1 MVMDTITVMP
11 MDTITTMD
19 IKSRARLF
27 TGLGMKGGDLVVF
40 ALALGVL
47 IFSTARVYAGASVPA
62 TVTVQAGGKRWVF
75 PLDRETVF
83 TAQGPLGDTV
93 VELRGKSAR
102 VLSSPCTNQTCIAQ
116 GSIHGHG
123 QWLACLP
130 NQVMVSISGGGGEE
144 LDSVVW

>member
-1 MVMDTITVMP
+1 MGTIIT
-11 MDTITTMD
+11 DTITTITIMD
-19 IKSRARLF
+19 IKSRTRLF
-27 TGLGMKGGDLVVF
+27 AGSGMKGGDFVVL
-40 ALALGVL
+40 ALALGALV
-47 IFSTARVYAGASVPA
+47 FSAARVYAGPSVPA
-62 TVTVQAGGKRWVF
+62 TVTVQAGGSRWVF
-75 PLDRETVF
+75 PLEEETVF

-102 VLSSPCTNQTCIAQ
+102 VLSSPCTNQTCVAQ

-130 NQVMVSISGGGGEE
+130 NRVMVSISGGGEEE

>member
-1 MVMDTITVMP
+1 MGMI
-11 MDTITTMD
+11 TITTMD
-19 IKSRARLF
+19 IKSRSRLF
-27 TGLGMKGGDLVVF
+27 AKLGIKGGDFVVF

-47 IFSTARVYAGASVPA
+47 IFSTAHVYAGASVPA
-62 TVTVQAGGKRWVF
+62 TVTVQAGGRRWVF
-75 PLDRETVF
+75 PLDGETVF
-83 TAQGPLGDTV
+83 TAPGPLGDTV

-116 GSIHGHG
+116 GSIRSHG

-130 NQVMVSISGGGGEE
+130 NQVMVSISGDGEEE